1 MAENEVWAY
10 GADGDV
16 SLGALDPNA
25 PDPVIGNAVGSLGF
39 DDPDDPEG
47 EYNASWSEEAHE
59 PPDPVEPTGALEL
72 QTEI

>member
-25 PDPVIGNAVGSLGF
+25 TVSVVVGNDISTLGV
-39 DDPDDPEG
+39 DNLEE
-47 EYNASWSEEAHE
+47 EYDNASWSEEIYE
-59 PPDPVEPTGALEL
+59 PPDPVEPTGMLEL
-72 QTEI
+72 QTDI

>member
-25 PDPVIGNAVGSLGF
+25 TVSVVVGNDISTLGF
-39 DDPDDPEG
+39 DNLEE
-47 EYNASWSEEAHE
+47 EYDNASWSEEIYE
-59 PPDPVEPTGALEL
+59 PPDPVEPTGMLEL
-72 QTEI
+72 QTDI